1 MPFKGRQV
9 PSYRRMDGV
18 VSSPIDDSEWW
29 MLIVVRRELV
39 SLEPKGTELYEAKFE
54 AVIVRDKR
62 RNK

>member
-1 MPFKGRQV
+1 
-9 PSYRRMDGV
+9 MDSV
-18 VSSPIDDSEWW
+18 VGSPVDDSEFW